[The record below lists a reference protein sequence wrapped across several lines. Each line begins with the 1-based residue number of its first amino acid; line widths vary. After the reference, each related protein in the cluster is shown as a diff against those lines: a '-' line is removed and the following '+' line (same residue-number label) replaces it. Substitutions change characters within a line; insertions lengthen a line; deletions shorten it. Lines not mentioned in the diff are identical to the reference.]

1 MIKKL
6 LCALSAALL
15 LASSATA
22 AAWADFSSIWPVA
35 SSLLRAK
42 DSDLDRMRTSLI
54 RRQATR
60 ATSPITEADVAYLVE
75 ETNSNTEFVKKVLKD
90 LGY

>member
-1 MIKKL
+1 MIGRG
-6 LCALSAALL
+6 AV
-15 LASSATA
+15 
-22 AAWADFSSIWPVA
+22 ADP
-35 SSLLRAK
+35 SLLRAK

-60 ATSPITEADVAYLVE
+60 ATGPITEADVAYLVE